1 MLKVLD
7 LQLGYFLCGFRGVEQ
22 QESSQHMWSWQKNT
36 RQKKA
41 QVEVKLIVK
50 KVKKQYAYHL

>member
-1 MLKVLD
+1 MLD
-7 LQLGYFLCGFRGVEQ
+7 LQLGYFLCDFRGVEQ
-22 QESSQHMWSWQKNT
+22 QESSQHKWSWQKNT

>member
-1 MLKVLD
+1 MLD
-7 LQLGYFLCGFRGVEQ
+7 LQLGYFLCDFRGVEQ